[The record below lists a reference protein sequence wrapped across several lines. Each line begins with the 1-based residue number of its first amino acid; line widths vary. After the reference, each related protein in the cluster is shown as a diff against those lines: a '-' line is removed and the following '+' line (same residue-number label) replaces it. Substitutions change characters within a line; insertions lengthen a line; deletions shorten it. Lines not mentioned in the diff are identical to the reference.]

1 MIYPLHLSG
10 EYIMGREPTVR
21 PGETVP
27 DSGIYKSSKSGIKA
41 TMVKG
46 EPAPP
51 SKEKGEVWKQIVD
64 TNPDD

>member
-1 MIYPLHLSG
+1 
-10 EYIMGREPTVR
+10 MGRKPTVR